1 MKHYP
6 IGQRKKK
13 RKEKNVQD
21 DLVGKKNI
29 QDG

>member
-6 IGQRKKK
+6 TGQRKKK